1 MFVTIE
7 KRMESWPN
15 GFKPGDNSGNNHF
28 VQMLNVK
35 QHKGV
40 SRRHRGPFNL
50 PEIFPSID
58 YT

>member
-35 QHKGV
+35 QDKGV

-50 PEIFPSID
+50 PEIFP
-58 YT
+58 